1 MSIPISTLY
10 AAVLGLMFIPFT
22 AYVGAY
28 RAKTN
33 ILLMDGGDPEMARR
47 MRAQANF
54 VETVP
59 LAVIL
64 LIVMELN
71 GAGSTW
77 LYSLGSILVV
87 ARFMHYVT
95 MVTNPANAIPRA
107 LGMMGTL
114 SVYLVSGIWLLI
126 AVL

>member
-1 MSIPISTLY
+1 MSIPVSTLY

-33 ILLMDGGDPEMARR
+33 ILIMDGGDQEMARR

-59 LAVIL
+59 LAVVL
-64 LIVMELN
+64 LILMELN

-77 LYSLGSILVV
+77 LHSLGAVLVLS
-87 ARFMHYVT
+87 RFVHYLT
-95 MVTNPANAIPRA
+95 IVTNPAKTIPRA
-107 LGMMGTL
+107 LGMLGTL
-114 SVYLVSGIWLLI
+114 PVYLVSAIWLLKT
-126 AVL
+126 VL